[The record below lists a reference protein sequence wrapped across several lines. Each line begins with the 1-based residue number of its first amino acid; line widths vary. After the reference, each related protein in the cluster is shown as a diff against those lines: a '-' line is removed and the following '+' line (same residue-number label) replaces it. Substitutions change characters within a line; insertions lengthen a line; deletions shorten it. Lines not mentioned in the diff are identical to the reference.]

1 MAVLFDPTDEFVSSV
16 LHRAKFEGEIS
27 LPDVEAIVEGG
38 IEARGSIP
46 EDDIADTIEA
56 LARMGIEIA
65 HDLTQEQRDE
75 EMYCAIK
82 EWVDQGNMVPSLT
95 GAAWASLGRV
105 TERRKR
111 GEPEPSP
118 EEVAERYAPS
128 VSNRQVGACLPGLL
142 RHRHVRAG
150 AELQGPVLLT
160 AARAE
165 SNSGDHRRK
174 YDHAL
179 HVHGLLS

>member
-1 MAVLFDPTDEFVSSV
+1 MYANNSPERVQHDAASRDLACQSSS
-16 LHRAKFEGEIS
+16 R
-27 LPDVEAIVEGG
+27 
-38 IEARGSIP
+38 
-46 EDDIADTIEA
+46 IADTIEA
-56 LARMGIEIA
+56 LAARGIEIK

-75 EMYCAIK
+75 ETYCSIK

-111 GEPEPSP
+111 GEPEHSP

-142 RHRHVRAG
+142 RHRHVRTG
-150 AELQGPVLLT
+150 AELQGPVLLP
-160 AARAE
+160 AARA
-165 SNSGDHRRK
+165 
-174 YDHAL
+174 
-179 HVHGLLS
+179 

>member
-1 MAVLFDPTDEFVSSV
+1 MYS
-16 LHRAKFEGEIS
+16 
-27 LPDVEAIVEGG
+27 
-38 IEARGSIP
+38 
-46 EDDIADTIEA
+46 
-56 LARMGIEIA
+56 RMGTY
-65 HDLTQEQRDE
+65 LPGWPTL
-75 EMYCAIK
+75 
-82 EWVDQGNMVPSLT
+82 PSLT

-105 TERRKR
+105 AERRKG

-150 AELQGPVLLT
+150 AELQGSELLT

-179 HVHGLLS
+179 YVHGLLS